1 MFDFWSSTSRVLEA
15 HAHALVVVVDR
26 DRERALRLLLRDD
39 VVVQDGVDVERLREI
54 VEVELRGRELLV
66 DDLVAEI
73 DALVA
78 DVDAGT
84 SDQLLDLPL
93 ALPAEA
99 AEQLLVT
106 LARPSHRV
114 SFYSDFT
121 VDGRGPLQRCS
132 ITRSMIPYSLAS
144 AAVM

>member
-54 VEVELRGRELLV
+54 VEVELRRSGELLV

-93 ALPAEA
+93 SSSRRSCRA
-99 AEQLLVT
+99 AARCPRSPEPSCLL
-106 LARPSHRV
+106 LLRFHGLWKGIR
-114 SFYSDFT
+114 
-121 VDGRGPLQRCS
+121 
-132 ITRSMIPYSLAS
+132 
-144 AAVM
+144 

>member
-26 DRERALRLLLRDD
+26 DRERALRLFLRDD
-39 VVVQDGVDVERLREI
+39 VVVQDGVDVERLREV
-54 VEVELRGRELLV
+54 VEVELRRARQLLV

-93 ALPAEA
+93 TFAAEA
-99 AEQLLVT
+99 AKQLLVA
-106 LARPSHRV
+106 LARPSHV
-114 SFYSDFT
+114 SPFT
-121 VDGRGPLQRCS
+121 PISR
-132 ITRSMIPYSLAS
+132 
-144 AAVM
+144 